1 MSKPSNSNTAYAADS
16 VQGCFEELKLHTLNN
31 GQSFTQGMLK
41 FNYALNARSNGKP
54 VVELAYLTIKGL
66 NAFNAAVND
75 TQKKLEKT
83 RGCYVLYNSFTN
95 KIYVGK
101 SEGANSESPGLHAR
115 LNTHKI
121 QPKLEFDTIFCVY
134 VPMDGVEDNLSLAF
148 TGQFLTYMEASLYKA
163 IVSIYSKYY
172 SNYSDFI
179 VNQALN
185 PIPPQNHVHLHSLV
199 DDYAINSLLDWMTMT
214 GFSVNPAIPHISK
227 SIVSA
232 VVTSSGSSH
241 GVGGGGVLVTT
252 PASLPGT
259 NASGGSP
266 SLSASS
272 ALSKAFDFSN
282 LAKITLKNPATGKIN
297 LVSCSSAS
305 VAFQEIVGHILNCA
319 LGELSTAEQS
329 TFFNQL
335 AKALKVWVKCESKQ
349 TIKDFSQRTVNIS
362 DKIHKLPATD
372 GLRICVN
379 YDNPTKINKLNQL
392 AAFVSAQVPS
402 FSNKKLSDFVG

>member
-31 GQSFTQGMLK
+31 GQSFTHGLLK

-66 NAFNAAVND
+66 NAFNAAVKD
-75 TQKKLEKT
+75 THKKLEKT

-95 KIYVGK
+95 RIYVGK

-115 LNTHKI
+115 LNTHKN

-134 VPMDGVEDNLSLAF
+134 VPMEDVEDNLSLAF

-214 GFSVNPAIPHISK
+214 GFSVNPAIQPISK
-227 SIVSA
+227 SNVSA

-241 GVGGGGVLVTT
+241 GVGGGGVLATSAA
-252 PASLPGT
+252 PLPGT
-259 NASGGSP
+259 NASSGSP
-266 SLSASS
+266 SATVFSASS
-272 ALSKAFDFSN
+272 KPFNFSN
-282 LAKITLKNPATGKIN
+282 LAKITLKNPATGESNSI
-297 LVSCSSAS
+297 SCSSAS
-305 VAFQEIVGHILNCA
+305 GAFQEIVGHILNCT

-329 TFFNQL
+329 TFFANL
-335 AKALKVWVKCESKQ
+335 ASELKVWIKYDSKLTITDFTQQ
-349 TIKDFSQRTVNIS
+349 TANLSNKVQ
-362 DKIHKLPATD
+362 KLPSTNE
-372 GLRICVN
+372 LRICVN
-379 YDNPTKINKLNQL
+379 YGNSSKLNKLNQL
-392 AAFVSAQVPS
+392 AAFVSAQVPA